1 MPVGR
6 LDRYKAKERLRQCLD
21 SGRVIPSKHF
31 RDELANENLKLLDAW
46 SVLGDGA
53 IFNEPEFH
61 AGAQEWNY
69 RIEGHEPGGKW
80 LAIVFSFKAV
90 DAAFLVTVFSIQAR
104 SR

>member
-6 LDRYKAKERLRQCLD
+6 LDRHKARELLQQCLD
-21 SGRVIPSKHF
+21 SGKVISSKHF

-46 SVLGDGA
+46 SVLGDGN
-53 IFNEPEFH
+53 IFNQPEFH
-61 AGAQEWNY
+61 IGTQEWNY

-90 DAAFLVTVFSIQAR
+90 GVAFLVTVFSIQAR
-104 SR
+104 SK